1 MSKNLDDLA
10 QVAITNFIR
19 KSVPL
24 NDTIKELAER
34 HELNAEE
41 VKRVVGKA
49 NTGAMLHMLA
59 NSADKKQEFPLADY
73 TLPTK
78 SVPEVSTFDTEH
90 LPDWQSDPDVDFDLR
105 YPEQETEKTAA
116 EYINLKGYFT
126 SKIEKQQLDQTKVA
140 AEQRIYD
147 GVDYLVSEFSKYKAY
162 DFHKFANEIYTV
174 YGKIAEPLLNS
185 IATGLDEDIV
195 LSKYAGIV
203 DDTHAYFG
211 KFAEVMS
218 FLKTLISVN
227 ERYALVN
234 TNIKGFEH
242 AYF

>member
-1 MSKNLDDLA
+1 MSKDLDLLA
-10 QVAITNFIR
+10 QEAANNFIR

-24 NDTIKELAER
+24 NDTIEALAKK
-34 HELNAEE
+34 HDLNAEE
-41 VKRVVGKA
+41 VKRVVGKT
-49 NTGAMLHMLA
+49 NTTVMLHVL
-59 NSADKKQEFPLADY
+59 STSDDKKQHFELADY
-73 TLPTK
+73 TLPAETQ
-78 SVPEVSTFDTEH
+78 PEVSTFDTEH

-211 KFAEVMS
+211 KFA
-218 FLKTLISVN
+218 SVLGDVK
-227 ERYALVN
+227 ELVALNSRCETVQH
-234 TNIKGFEH
+234 NIGNFEN